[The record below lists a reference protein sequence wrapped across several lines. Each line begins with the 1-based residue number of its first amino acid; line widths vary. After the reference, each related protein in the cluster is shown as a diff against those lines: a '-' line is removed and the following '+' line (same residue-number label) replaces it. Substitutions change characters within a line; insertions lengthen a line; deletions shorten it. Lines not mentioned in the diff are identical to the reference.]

1 MSASFND
8 RTDRIVRLD
17 GTLIYGDLTPKQAE
31 DRKDQ
36 LQREGTSYRHHRYC
50 GERTAGPVR
59 AKEVGW
65 NSVSGYDVTG

>member
-50 GERTAGPVR
+50 GERT
-59 AKEVGW
+59 GW

>member
-8 RTDRIVRLD
+8 RTDRIVR
-17 GTLIYGDLTPKQAE
+17 LTPKQAE

-36 LQREGTSYRHHRYC
+36 LQREGTSYRHQRYC

>member
-8 RTDRIVRLD
+8 RTDRIVR
-17 GTLIYGDLTPKQAE
+17 LTPKQAE

-50 GERTAGPVR
+50 GERTGWNSVSGYDAGPVR
-59 AKEVGW
+59 AKEV
-65 NSVSGYDVTG
+65 VTG